1 MRNKQSTLLYRWF
14 EEVWNQDKEDSI
26 DELMTGDGI
35 AHGLSSEE
43 SLTGAPGF
51 KVFYRGFREQ
61 FEDIHIDVHD
71 VVSQDDM
78 ECGLTEVT
86 AKHRDT
92 GKKVNFSG
100 ICMVRVKDGKIA
112 EAWNHY
118 DFLNLNQQLGQ
129 TLAPQEAV

>member
-1 MRNKQSTLLYRWF
+1 MVSKPRR
-14 EEVWNQDKEDSI
+14 DD
-26 DELMTGDGI
+26 
-35 AHGLSSEE
+35 
-43 SLTGAPGF
+43 GF

-118 DFLNLNQQLGQ
+118 DFLNLYQQLGQ

>member
-14 EEVWNQDKEDSI
+14 DEVWNQDKENSI

-43 SLTGAPGF
+43 SLNGAPGF
-51 KVFYRGFREQ
+51 KIFYHGFRQQ

-78 ECGLTEVT
+78 ECALTEVT
-86 AKHRDT
+86 AKQRDT
-92 GKKVNFSG
+92 GKQVNFSG

-118 DFLNLNQQLGQ
+118 DFLNLYQQLGQ
-129 TLAPQEAV
+129 ALAPQEAV